1 MPNIMDGPDGR
12 IRADHLDIEL
22 DQSPPASRKPQQLK
36 LYNMLLLAQKIQL
49 WLIVGLSLGSLITN
63 CTSIASSFHL
73 LPTSNSTCQCSPM
86 L

>member
-1 MPNIMDGPDGR
+1 MDIQEGR

-22 DQSPPASRKPQQLK
+22 DQAPPASQEPQQLK
-36 LYNMLLLAQKIQL
+36 LYNMLTLAQKIQL

-63 CTSIASSFHL
+63 FTSIASSFHL
-73 LPTSNSTCQCSPM
+73 LPTSNSTSQCQPR